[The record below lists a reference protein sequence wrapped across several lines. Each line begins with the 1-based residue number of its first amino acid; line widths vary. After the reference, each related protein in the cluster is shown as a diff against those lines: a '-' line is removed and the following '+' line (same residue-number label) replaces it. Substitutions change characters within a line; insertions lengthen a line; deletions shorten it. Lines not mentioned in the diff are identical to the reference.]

1 MKAVVVAGADDLRVE
16 EIADLTPG
24 PGEVRV
30 AMEWG
35 GICGSDIAYWKTG
48 TSGTAVLKEPLVLGH
63 EVAGRID
70 QIGEGVEGLE
80 IGQAVTIH
88 PATLVGDHTMPESIK
103 GRDNLWPECRYFG
116 SAAFMPHEQGGFS
129 AYRLCRADQIRI
141 LPENLSTREGA
152 VAEPLGVAMHAVNRA
167 GDLAG
172 KRVLVNGAG
181 PIGALVVAAAKY
193 AGASEVYVSDLSDK
207 ALAVAKAMGADHVID
222 RSKGEDLPQDVEVAF
237 DASGASRA
245 LGDVFLAVQRG
256 GRFVQVGNLPAGEVP
271 VALGQLVT
279 REIEYVGSYRFID
292 EITDAVAAMANGL
305 NVEPLLTHTFGI
317 DDALEAFQTAADR
330 STGSSKV
337 MLKLS

>member
-16 EIADLTPG
+16 DIAEPHAG
-24 PGEVRV
+24 AGEVRV

-35 GICGSDIAYWKTG
+35 GICGSDLAYWKYG
-48 TSGTAVLKEPLVLGH
+48 ASGTAILREPLILGH

-70 QIGEGVEGLE
+70 EIGEGAEGFE
-80 IGQAVTIH
+80 RGQAVTIH
-88 PATLVGDHTMPESIK
+88 PATLVGDYEVPEALK
-103 GRDNLWPECRYFG
+103 GRDNLWPQVRYFG
-116 SAAFMPHEQGGFS
+116 SAAFVPHEQGGFS
-129 AYRLCRADQIRI
+129 TYRVVRADQIRV
-141 LPENLSTREGA
+141 LPEGLSTREGA
-152 VAEPLGVAMHAVNRA
+152 VAEPLGVAIHAVKRA
-167 GDLAG
+167 GDLCG

-181 PIGALVVAAAKY
+181 PIGALVVAAAKH
-193 AGASEVYVSDLSDK
+193 AGAGEVWVADIAAP
-207 ALAVAKAMGADHVID
+207 ALDVAKAMGADHVVD
-222 RSKGEDLPQDVEVAF
+222 RSKGEELPKNVEIAF

-245 LGDVFLAVQRG
+245 FGDIFLALERG

-279 REIEYVGSYRFID
+279 REIEYVGSYRFSD
-292 EITDAVAAMANGL
+292 EITDAVAAMAEGL
-305 NVEPLLTHTFGI
+305 NVEPLLTHTFDI